1 MGKEQEFAEGKDAP
15 TSQKGEN
22 VPTVP
27 ADSPADSADSS
38 GPGIRVVGDPSS
50 L

>member
-27 ADSPADSADSS
+27 ADSPADSS